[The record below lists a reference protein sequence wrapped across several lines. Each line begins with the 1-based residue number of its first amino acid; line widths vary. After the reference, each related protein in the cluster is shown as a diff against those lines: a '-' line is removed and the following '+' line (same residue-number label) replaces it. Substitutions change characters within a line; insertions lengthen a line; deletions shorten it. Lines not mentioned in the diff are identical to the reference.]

1 MSWLILVSG
10 DQASLQSLVYC
21 GIVLMML
28 FVILRHCGKAP
39 LDGEKKD
46 FSQIAWGSAVKI

>member
-10 DQASLQSLVYC
+10 DQASLESLVYY

-28 FVILRHCGKAP
+28 SVILRHCGKAP

-46 FSQIAWGSAVKI
+46 FSQIAQGSVVEI

>member
-10 DQASLQSLVYC
+10 DQASLENLVYY
-21 GIVLMML
+21 GIVSVLL
-28 FVILRHCGKAP
+28 SAILRQYGEAL

-46 FSQIAWGSAVKI
+46 F

>member
-1 MSWLILVSG
+1 MSWLVLVSG
-10 DQASLQSLVYC
+10 DWASLGSLVYY

-28 FVILRHCGKAP
+28 FVIQRHCGKAL

-46 FSQIAWGSAVKI
+46 FSQRAWGNAVKI